1 MNSYKLRTTLHKYC
15 SEVKLEVEGG
25 AGRGERR
32 RCGCR
37 GGVRRRG
44 RRHQHPADRSRRAGG
59 APLDLPLPTRAAG
72 ATDRNNDDML
82 DLDCH
87 ARIKLEEALLT
98 YLADNVGSEDTFR
111 PVCAYLENVGSF
123 ESSGVSRRTG
133 DEVRALALEFEVTY
147 LQRGTVRDWHRLL
160 GSDDGLSSEELEDEA
175 DGEEYE
181 SFETSAF
188 EGDDESV
195 NATELYDVHRSYGSF
210 VTPHAAIVHGYEI
223 SNDSH
228 DDVVFSPQ
236 RVFLGADREG
246 RPQGRRTLKKDPKPL
261 YSTGLRGGH
270 GPPGAGG
277 GCLRGRA
284 VDRCPQGAGRR

>member
-1 MNSYKLRTTLHKYC
+1 M
-15 SEVKLEVEGG
+15 
-25 AGRGERR
+25 
-32 RCGCR
+32 
-37 GGVRRRG
+37 
-44 RRHQHPADRSRRAGG
+44 
-59 APLDLPLPTRAAG
+59 
-72 ATDRNNDDML
+72 
-82 DLDCH
+82 LDCH

-123 ESSGVSRRTG
+123 ESFGVSRATG

-210 VTPHAAIVHGYEI
+210 VTPHAAIAIVHGYEI

-228 DDVVFSPQ
+228 DDVVLPQ
-236 RVFLGADREG
+236 RVLLGADREG

-261 YSTGLRGGH
+261 YSTGLRGGAWSTWSWRRVPSRPGRGSMPSRGGAAVRLG
-270 GPPGAGG
+270 GPTWCYATCGADDVGV
-277 GCLRGRA
+277 LTLL
-284 VDRCPQGAGRR
+284 VTIIS

>member
-1 MNSYKLRTTLHKYC
+1 M
-15 SEVKLEVEGG
+15 
-25 AGRGERR
+25 
-32 RCGCR
+32 
-37 GGVRRRG
+37 
-44 RRHQHPADRSRRAGG
+44 
-59 APLDLPLPTRAAG
+59 
-72 ATDRNNDDML
+72 
-82 DLDCH
+82 LDCH

-111 PVCAYLENVGSF
+111 PVGAYLENVGSF

-133 DEVRALALEFEVTY
+133 DEVRALASEFEVTY

-160 GSDDGLSSEELEDEA
+160 GSNDGLSSEELEDEA
-175 DGEEYE
+175 DGDEYE

-236 RVFLGADREG
+236 RVFLGVDQEG
-246 RPQGRRTLKKDPKPL
+246 RPQGRRTL
-261 YSTGLRGGH
+261 
-270 GPPGAGG
+270 
-277 GCLRGRA
+277 
-284 VDRCPQGAGRR
+284 